1 MASVLLRTNNC
12 LLLGQKVSFVKVQ
25 GELLVSSYSFLMWL
39 LQLFFFFFFTIRMT
53 NVYIASEFSLEMGGS
68 GESW

>member
-1 MASVLLRTNNC
+1 MACVLLRTNNC
-12 LLLGQKVSFVKVQ
+12 LLQGQKVSFVKVQ

-39 LQLFFFFFFTIRMT
+39 LQLFFFFFTIRMT